1 MMMKKAAILFLLA
14 GAMACS
20 AAPEENGSAANTAA
34 DNSALANVAANDPP
48 VQLAGADGYATAV
61 TCYGRMYGTAR
72 LYGALQSAPPSGID
86 PAQMAT
92 MAEAQQIAAANFM
105 ASAHRL
111 GAEIGRSESEIG
123 AALEA
128 AEHEVNVEHD
138 RREFLEF
145 SDWLLGE
152 AERCAAI
159 GAAQS

>member
-1 MMMKKAAILFLLA
+1 MMMKNAAILFLLT

-20 AAPEENGSAANTAA
+20 ATPEGNESAANMVA
-34 DNSALANVAANDPP
+34 DNAAAANSAVNDPP
-48 VQLAGADGYATAV
+48 ARLAGADGYATAV
-61 TCYGRMYGTAR
+61 TCYGRMYGMAR
-72 LYGALQSAPPSGID
+72 LYGALRSAPPSGVD

-105 ASAHRL
+105 AHAHRI

-128 AEHEVNVEHD
+128 AEHEVNAEHD
-138 RREFLEF
+138 RREFTDF
-145 SDWLLGE
+145 SNWLLGE

-159 GAAQS
+159 GVAQS